1 MNKGERKLNYFTIFA
16 SKNDIDDIEVK
27 ISDVFAKGFAID
39 KDDNEYLIKSKALFK
54 KYKLIIR
61 VMSEDTNP
69 DYFAN
74 NIPGMMGYY
83 DNIPFEDDHLKELV
97 LTQIAVLNTVIA
109 IESEKEINEEQ
120 MQLFTNLLSNIG
132 GIGFLPDGTLLD
144 DEGAVIVYPEGQ
156 SGPSKF
162 RPHACTRKIMGEEV
176 TSEEGEQRKNN
187 TIAYLKERAIPF
199 TTSLPQLPPI
209 EDCQFKTQEDIARRA
224 VALLIVIQ
232 FACDVAQG
240 GNIEESRDFFINML
254 RTYKVEDF
262 LTSNERDFLQASE
275 PAVQEAINI
284 SWQYEAYWTL
294 IWALGLVEKLDFP
307 DEVCDCEYAIQVVSN
322 CETLEQFY
330 LQTVMRSQK
339 EILDEADKIYRYQ
352 WACVDSRIK
361 DQAAPAGMNESI
373 VMERRRGLFW
383 MIGHRS
389 EEWDNISMDT

>member
-1 MNKGERKLNYFTIFA
+1 MNKGKRKLNYFTIFA

-209 EDCQFKTQEDIARRA
+209 EDCQFKTQEDIVRRA

-322 CETLEQFY
+322 CETFEQFY